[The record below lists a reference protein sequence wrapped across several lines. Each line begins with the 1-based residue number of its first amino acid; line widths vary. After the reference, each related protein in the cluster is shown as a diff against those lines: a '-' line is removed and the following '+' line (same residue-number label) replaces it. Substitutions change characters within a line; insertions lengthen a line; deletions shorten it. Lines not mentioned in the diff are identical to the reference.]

1 MMRMSKSMMLGAA
14 LVLAACGKDGAVEDT
29 EYVEATPD
37 LSGTALEINGEAA
50 AEEGAALIAEG
61 FGVNQGEL
69 NGQGPEFLENA
80 RVEVKALNSALKE
93 AITPIV
99 ELVNKGGA
107 DAQPGD
113 VLVYGPTD
121 RANATFKFTIKK
133 LAARHFAW
141 KLQARPLG
149 STDDSAYQLVAAGG
163 LTKGEAAHRGR
174 GTLGINLDN
183 LKAVSTPG
191 TFAGQGKL
199 MASFAHTVG
208 NDKTLAYRLKDFT
221 PNPANHEPVT
231 GAFVGHRRIPS
242 GATRIR
248 VLGKYNLQ
256 NSPTDAKENV
266 IAAVRWIPG
275 IGGRADIIAS
285 GGDIAAGK
293 VYIGSA
299 CWDRQ
304 EMEKFRIL
312 RLCTKA
318 DGQAPANC
326 EVVPG
331 SVVGTRDACPGAEL
345 GGDITPP
352 SGSPDDISQEPDA
365 PVDPEPVPGD
375 VTAEI

>member
-29 EYVEATPD
+29 EFVEATPD
-37 LSGTALEINGEAA
+37 LAGTALEINGEAA
-50 AEEGAALIAEG
+50 AEEGAAMIAEG

-80 RVEVKALNSALKE
+80 RLEVKALNSALKE

-133 LAARHFAW
+133 VTQRRFVW

-149 STDDSAYQLVAAGG
+149 STDDAAYKLVAAGG
-163 LTKGEAAHRGR
+163 LAKGELAHRGR

-191 TFAGQGKL
+191 TFAGQGKM
-199 MASFAHTVG
+199 MASFAHTAG
-208 NDKTLAYRLKDFT
+208 NDKTLAYRLAGFT
-221 PNPANHEPVT
+221 PNAANHEPVT
-231 GAFVGHRRIPS
+231 GAFVGHRRLPS

-256 NSPTDAKENV
+256 NSPSAEKENV

-326 EVVPG
+326 EVVPN
-331 SVVGTRDACPGAEL
+331 SVVGTREACPGAEL
-345 GGDITPP
+345 GGEINPP
-352 SGSPDDISQEPDA
+352 SGSPDDVSQEPDA
-365 PVDPEPVPGD
+365 PVEPEPVPGD
-375 VTAEI
+375 VSAEI